1 MNMNAE
7 IIVIAVPDI
16 GRADAF
22 HENIGFG
29 LKVACASEEKLR
41 ETVHADQFGGPQLR
55 GLVPASC

>member
-1 MNMNAE
+1 MLKIE
-7 IIVIAVPDI
+7 K
-16 GRADAF
+16 REQKKSTDAF